1 MDGERERKKR
11 ENAGTRRWEG
21 IREAALQLSR
31 PAGSPHGERPC
42 CTIQQRCPASVS
54 VLDTRSEDQEAGS
67 PLLHMYYMRLC
78 SEKLVADIR
87 GLCSPFSPS
96 SNLRQRSSSV
106 FRELYQSHFAPGSC
120 SPVCQLSFLQRTIS
134 SFFLFPFFSPSV
146 CSTLLFHGFSLP
158 FSTRPPPHPTYRSRF
173 SQEGSKAGDGRPSWS
188 SILWSCDL
196 CRRKF
201 DSGWFFSATMIGT
214 LGRFASRSRGKRCKA
229 WIKRAISPVPFSI
242 NYNSISFFLLERNYT
257 IHACVCGFVLLTVDR
272 YKRSMS
278 CLGWSKALTFGAD
291 G

>member
-1 MDGERERKKR
+1 MERERKERMPEQGGGKGFGR
-11 ENAGTRRWEG
+11 LPFNYRGQRARLTASGHVARSSNDVQLRCPFWTPVRRTRRPGLHYCICIICDCVPRNLWPTYEDSV
-21 IREAALQLSR
+21 RRSLLPPTSDNVPPLS
-31 PAGSPHGERPC
+31 SEN
-42 CTIQQRCPASVS
+42 S
-54 VLDTRSEDQEAGS
+54 TRVT
-67 PLLHMYYMRLC
+67 L
-78 SEKLVADIR
+78 
-87 GLCSPFSPS
+87 
-96 SNLRQRSSSV
+96 
-106 FRELYQSHFAPGSC
+106 PGSC

-158 FSTRPPPHPTYRSRF
+158 FSTRPPPRPTYRSRF
-173 SQEGSKAGDGRPSWS
+173 SQEGPKAGDGRPSWS

-214 LGRFASRSRGKRCKA
+214 LGRFASRSGGKRCKA

-242 NYNSISFFLLERNYT
+242 NYDSISFFLLEWNYT